1 MNSIIWFDLNI
12 IMYSKDIDTL
22 ETDLEVRLLAV
33 EISEYENYQKKMK
46 INQ

>member
-1 MNSIIWFDLNI
+1 
-12 IMYSKDIDTL
+12 MYSKDVDSL

-33 EISEYENYQKKMK
+33 EISEYENYQKNMK